1 MLLGEFFMFDHDERD
16 KSHKY
21 FHFED
26 KRPEGRIPYAT
37 LILVEQY
44 VGNKKL
50 TANKWK
56 ADKSLSVVN
65 WEKDGEKIIS
75 DPINYSV
82 ILNYIKKHGQFNPYE
97 LKLPYISEHFIDVA
111 TSFGV
116 TSHFLFNDTEPQN
129 GYQMWNNEMFL
140 GDRYPI
146 TPRLNRE
153 GIVISS
159 FFDAFI
165 RRIIQN
171 RVILVETSNSF
182 FTHDWFFLFKDLV
195 NDSISSI
202 EIALHLIYNK
212 ARFDPFPNWS
222 FDEQK
227 LGSKYGRRF
236 KDKLKWVYQI
246 SGNTLNIEKQQ
257 KSLFWLQELRNHLNH
272 FDPPS
277 FCMTMEE
284 CAATLNAVVD
294 IGMVHLTIRKTLG
307 LGASISLVN
316 LVLQPTVIFKPEEKF
331 SKRLLFNPQNEGY
344 NTCRWPQE

>member
-1 MLLGEFFMFDHDERD
+1 MLGQFFMFDYDGRN

-21 FHFED
+21 FQFED

-37 LILVEQY
+37 LILIELY
-44 VGNKKL
+44 IRSKKQ
-50 TANKWK
+50 TANQWK

-65 WEKDGEKIIS
+65 WEKNGKKVIS
-75 DPINYSV
+75 EPINYSV
-82 ILNYIKKHGQFNPYE
+82 ILNHIKRHGQFNPSS
-97 LKLPYISEHFIDVA
+97 LNLPYISEQFIDVTTA
-111 TSFGV
+111 FGV
-116 TSHFLFNDTEPQN
+116 TSHFLIDDTKPQN
-129 GYQMWNNEMFL
+129 HYQMWNDQMFL
-140 GDRYPI
+140 GAKYPI
-146 TPRLNRE
+146 TPKLNRE
-153 GIVISS
+153 GILVSS
-159 FFDAFI
+159 FFDAFV

-171 RVILVETSNSF
+171 RISLVETSNNF
-182 FTHDWFFLFKDLV
+182 FTFEWLFLFKDLV

-202 EIALHLIYNK
+202 EIVLHLIYNK
-212 ARFDPFPNWS
+212 AQFDPLPSWS

-246 SGNTLNIEKQQ
+246 SGNTLNIEKHQ

-284 CAATLNAVVD
+284 CVATLNAVVD
-294 IGMVHLTIRKTLG
+294 IGMIHLIMRKTLG
-307 LGASISLVN
+307 LGVSISLIN
-316 LVLQPTVIFKPEEKF
+316 LVLQPMIIFKPEEKF
-331 SKRLLFNPQNEGY
+331 LKRAPLDIQNEGY